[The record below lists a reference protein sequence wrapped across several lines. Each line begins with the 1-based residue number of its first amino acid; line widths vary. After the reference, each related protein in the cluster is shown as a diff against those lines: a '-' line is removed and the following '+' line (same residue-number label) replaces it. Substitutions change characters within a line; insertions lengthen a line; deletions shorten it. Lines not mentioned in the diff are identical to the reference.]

1 MGASAEGLTGLAGWV
16 GSVVDALGP
25 VGVGGLVL
33 LETVIPPI
41 PSEAV
46 LPAAGYLARLGNLSF
61 TATVLATTAASV
73 LGALSLYG
81 VGRAVGTERTD
92 LVARRLPLVRDRDL
106 QRAWSAF
113 DRWGWQSVLL
123 GRLVPGVRSLV
134 SLPAGAR
141 RMPLVRFTVL
151 TALGSLCWNVLLLGA
166 GYLLGA
172 AWGATAT
179 ASRYLEY
186 AVVAVALGALLW
198 WARARLRE
206 NRAAAQG
213 H

>member
-1 MGASAEGLTGLAGWV
+1 MNATADGLTGLAGWV
-16 GSVVDALGP
+16 GSVIDALGP

-46 LPAAGYLARLGNLSF
+46 LPAAGYLARLGSLSF
-61 TATVLATTAASV
+61 SATVLATTVASV
-73 LGALSLYG
+73 LGALLLYG
-81 VGRAVGTERTD
+81 VGRGVGTERTD
-92 LVARRLPLVRDRDL
+92 RLARRLPLVRDKDL

-141 RMPLVRFTVL
+141 RMPLMRFTAL
-151 TALGSLCWNVLLLGA
+151 TALGSLVWNVLLLGA

-179 ASRYLEY
+179 VSKSFEY
-186 AVVAVALGALLW
+186 AVVAVGLGVALW
-198 WARARLRE
+198 WMQGRLRE
-206 NRAAAQG
+206 NRAAARG

>member
-1 MGASAEGLTGLAGWV
+1 MSASADGLTGLAGWV
-16 GSVVDALGP
+16 GSVIDALGP

-33 LETVIPPI
+33 LETVVPPI

-46 LPAAGYLARLGNLSF
+46 LPAAGYLARVGSLSF
-61 TATVLATTAASV
+61 SATVLTTTVASV

-81 VGRAVGTERTD
+81 VGRAVGSERTD
-92 LVARRLPLVRDRDL
+92 QIAQRLPLVREEDL
-106 QRAWSAF
+106 RRAWSAF

-141 RMPLVRFTVL
+141 RMPLVRFTAL
-151 TALGSLCWNVLLLGA
+151 TALGSLLWNVLLLGA

-179 ASRYLEY
+179 VSRYAEY
-186 AVVAVALGALLW
+186 AVVAVAVVAVLW
-198 WARARLRE
+198 WVRGRLRE
-206 NRAAAQG
+206 NRTAAQG

>member
-1 MGASAEGLTGLAGWV
+1 MNATADGLTGLAGWV
-16 GSVVDALGP
+16 GSVIDALGP

-46 LPAAGYLARLGNLSF
+46 LPAAGYLARLGSLSF
-61 TATVLATTAASV
+61 SATVLATTVASV
-73 LGALSLYG
+73 LGALLLYG
-81 VGRAVGTERTD
+81 VGRAVGAERTD
-92 LVARRLPLVRDRDL
+92 RMARRLPLVRDKDL

-113 DRWGWQSVLL
+113 DRWGWQSVLF
-123 GRLVPGVRSLV
+123 GRLIPGVRSLV

-141 RMPLVRFTVL
+141 RMPLLRFTAL
-151 TALGSLCWNVLLLGA
+151 TALGSLVWNVLLLGA

-179 ASRYLEY
+179 VSKSFEY
-186 AVVAVALGALLW
+186 AVVAVGLGVVLW
-198 WARARLRE
+198 WVQGRLRE